1 MHCVVKIILT
11 GMSRVHMCVGML
23 NSLQSYN
30 ILFTY
35 SHGKLFHNFSIIL
48 FPTFQCRV
56 YIEVYG
62 SGHMH
67 AGLASSGQCMHFQC
81 YYGHCYSSEHCRE
94 YDNFESCYYFYSICL
109 CGDVVFCK
117 QGTL

>member
-11 GMSRVHMCVGML
+11 GMSRVHTCVGML

-30 ILFTY
+30 ILLTY

-67 AGLASSGQCMHFQC
+67 AGLAV
-81 YYGHCYSSEHCRE
+81 
-94 YDNFESCYYFYSICL
+94 DNACIINATMAI
-109 CGDVVFCK
+109 VVNIAWSMTILRAAIILFMW
-117 QGTL
+117 

>member
-1 MHCVVKIILT
+1 MYCVVKIILT
-11 GMSRVHMCVGML
+11 GMSRIHMCVGML

-35 SHGKLFHNFSIIL
+35 SHGNNFSIIL
-48 FPTFQCRV
+48 FPTFQCCV

-67 AGLASSGQCMHFQC
+67 AGLAV
-81 YYGHCYSSEHCRE
+81 
-94 YDNFESCYYFYSICL
+94 DNACIFNATMAIVT
-109 CGDVVFCK
+109 VVNIAGSMTILRAAIIFIPFV
-117 QGTL
+117 